1 MFIQKYTQIMT
12 KYKKTY
18 IPVLFLISFL
28 IGDQASPS
36 PFTIYQPNGDSLQI
50 YIRGSHLQSWHEYN
64 GSSITKDENNWW
76 VYAKGRNK
84 DGLTP
89 SEFRIGL
96 AENPFAGLN
105 IRPIRR
111 ELPDYSPTPNLNQ
124 TRSDTFNIP
133 WVLVQ
138 FPDASS
144 SYIPSQIELLLD
156 QPGYSHPNFDNTGSF
171 HDFYKEISYGQ
182 FLSKSNVS
190 GWITAPNG
198 HDYYGYNNGYER
210 VRELVRNAV
219 DQLEESGFDWSIY
232 DNDGDGY
239 VDALN
244 IIHQGPGAEEGIES
258 NIWSHKWSLGNLSV
272 SYDNVIISSY
282 TINPEIQSGN
292 IVAIGVL
299 AHEFGHA
306 LGLPDL
312 YDTDYSSTGSGKLAL
327 MAGGSWGTTGNTPW
341 YPSTMNAWC
350 KAQLGWIEI
359 EEIGESQTNINLT
372 SSYSDNKVIRV
383 NHPAAPEEYWLIE
396 NRQKMGSDTLMPT
409 AGLAIWH
416 INDDIASEW
425 NVNGNEPYYG
435 VGLEQADGQFA
446 LENGGPSNGADIFP
460 GSTDNREFSHSS
472 APNTTSL
479 YGLPSLVRID
489 EISDSHEIMSFNVTY
504 SEIIIAEASISNGS
518 GNAYSSGSLVLN
530 LDNEMPLT
538 EFEFELEF
546 SPAFVTITGVAPF
559 SRTSYDSLIII
570 GNHVTLINPMISEG
584 DGEIL
589 EVQLFNNVG
598 VDAQINVKYSMVQAY
613 TEDGKEVGVTFQNEA
628 NYQINSVDQYYTI
641 QTTNGLIGGSA
652 SYQVTSINTVP
663 ISLGVIKLEHMPNL
677 LTPSDEP
684 YEDINGNNNYDL
696 GEPFNDLNQNQEW
709 TPMVESLLPEGWSL
723 DVNYNGSIL
732 TVGASNWSEPTPI
745 GTNNLFSVN
754 CIVSEEANLNDL
766 VTVSTDVI
774 LQVDKW
780 GNNGVPFTNG
790 TGTILIDGTL
800 TNDNSKISSQKFTL
814 NNIYPNPF
822 NNSTLID
829 FELGEEYKDEIQ
841 ITFFDIRGR
850 VVETIDKN
858 SLKVG
863 YNSLSWNANNLSNGI
878 YFIEFKAA
886 DKRII
891 NKLTLLK

>member
-1 MFIQKYTQIMT
+1 MT
-12 KYKKTY
+12 KYKNIVTTAFF
-18 IPVLFLISFL
+18 IISFL
-28 IGDQASPS
+28 TGDQASPS
-36 PFTIYQPNGDSLQI
+36 PFTIYQPNGESHEI
-50 YIRGSHLQSWHEYN
+50 FIRGSHLQSWHEYN
-64 GSSITKDENNWW
+64 GQSITKDENGWW
-76 VYAKGRNK
+76 VYAKDK
-84 DGLTP
+84 SIDGLVP
-89 SEFRIGL
+89 SQFRIGQSV
-96 AENPFAGLN
+96 NPFAELN
-105 IRPIRR
+105 IRPFKIN
-111 ELPDYSPTPNLNQ
+111 LPDSSPIPNLNQ

-144 SYIPSQIELLLD
+144 SYSPSELELLLD

-182 FLSKSNVS
+182 FLSKSEISN
-190 GWITAPNG
+190 WITAPNG
-198 HDYYGYNNGYER
+198 HDYYGHNNGYER

-219 DQLEESGFDWSIY
+219 DQLEESGFNWSKY

-272 SYDNVIISSY
+272 TYDNVTISSY
-282 TINPEIQSGN
+282 TINPEIQGGN

-350 KAQLGWIEI
+350 KAQLGWVEI
-359 EEIGESQTNINLT
+359 EEIEDSQTNISLT
-372 SSYSDNKVIRV
+372 NSFSDNKVIRV
-383 NHPAAPEEYWLIE
+383 NHPAVDEEYWLIE
-396 NRQKMGSDTLMPT
+396 NRQKLGSDTLMPT

-446 LENGGPSNGADIFP
+446 LENGGPSNGADIYP
-460 GSTDNREFSHSS
+460 GSTNNREFSHSS
-472 APNTTSL
+472 TPNTTSL

-489 EISDSHEIMSFNVTY
+489 EISDSEETMSFNVTY
-504 SEIIIAEASISNGS
+504 NEIIIAEASIGNGS
-518 GNAYSSGSLVLN
+518 GNAYDTGSVTLS
-530 LDNEMPLT
+530 LDNDMPLT

-546 SPAFVTITGVAPF
+546 SPAFVTITGATPF
-559 SRTSYDSLIII
+559 SRVSYDSLIIS
-570 GNHVTLINPMISEG
+570 GNHISLVNPIISEG

-589 EVQLFNNVG
+589 EIQLFNNVG
-598 VDAQINVKYSMVQAY
+598 VSTQINVKYAMAQAY
-613 TEDGKEVGVTFQNEA
+613 TEENKEVGITFQNEA
-628 NYQINSVDQYYTI
+628 SYQINSVDQYYTI
-641 QTTNGLIGGSA
+641 QTSNGQIGGGA

-663 ISLGVIKLEHMPNL
+663 ISLGVIKFDHVPNL
-677 LTPSDEP
+677 ISPSDEP
-684 YEDINGNNNYDL
+684 YEDLNGNNNYDL

-709 TPMVESLLPEGWSL
+709 TPMVESSLPEGWSL
-723 DVNYNGSIL
+723 DVSYNGSTL
-732 TVGASNWSEPTPI
+732 TVGVSNWSEATPI

-754 CIVSEEANLNDL
+754 CIVNNEANLNDL

-780 GNNGVPFTNG
+780 GNNGVPFMNG

-800 TNDNSKISSQKFTL
+800 SNDNSKILSQSFIL

-829 FELGEEYKDEIQ
+829 FELGEGYKDKIK

-850 VVETIDKN
+850 VVETINN
-858 SLKVG
+858 SILKAG
-863 YNSLSWNANNLSNGI
+863 YNSLTWNASNLSNGI
-878 YFIEFKAA
+878 YFMELKAN
-886 DKRII
+886 DKRTI
-891 NKLTLLK
+891 NKITLLK

>member
-1 MFIQKYTQIMT
+1 MK
-12 KYKKTY
+12 KYKKICTLT
-18 IPVLFLISFL
+18 LFILSFL

-36 PFTIYQPNGDSLQI
+36 PFTIYQPNGDSLEI
-50 YIRGSHLQSWHEYN
+50 YIRGGHLQSWHEYN
-64 GSSITKDENNWW
+64 GQSITEDENNWW
-76 VYAKGRNK
+76 VYAKDKNK
-84 DGLTP
+84 DGLVP
-89 SEFRIGL
+89 SQFRIGQS
-96 AENPFAGLN
+96 ENPYAELN
-105 IRPIRR
+105 IRPLRID
-111 ELPDYSPTPNLNQ
+111 LPDSSPIPNLNQ

-144 SYIPSQIELLLD
+144 SYTPSELELLLD

-182 FLSKSNVS
+182 FLSKSKVS
-190 GWITAPNG
+190 NWITAPNS
-198 HDYYGYNNGYER
+198 HDYYGHNNGYDR

-244 IIHQGPGAEEGIES
+244 IIHQGPGAEEGVES

-282 TINPEIQSGN
+282 TINPEIQGGN

-350 KAQLGWIEI
+350 KAQLGWVEI
-359 EEIGESQTNINLT
+359 EEIEVSQTNITLT
-372 SSYSDNKVIRV
+372 NSFLDNKVIRI
-383 NHPAAPEEYWLIE
+383 NHPAVTEEYWLIE
-396 NRQKMGSDTLMPT
+396 NRQKIGSDTLMPT

-446 LENGGPSNGADIFP
+446 LENGGPSNGADIYP

-472 APNTTSL
+472 TPNTTSL
-479 YGLPSLVRID
+479 YGLPSLVKID
-489 EISDSHEIMSFNVTY
+489 EISDSEETMSFNVTY
-504 SEIIIAEASISNGS
+504 SEIIIAEASIGNGS
-518 GNAYSSGSLVLN
+518 GNAYSSGSIILS
-530 LDNEMPLT
+530 LDNDMPLT

-546 SPAFVTITGVAPF
+546 SPAFVTITGATPF
-559 SRTSYDSLIII
+559 GRASYDSLIII
-570 GNHVTLINPMISEG
+570 GNHVTLVNPIISEG

-589 EVQLFNNVG
+589 EIQLFNNVG
-598 VDAQINVKYSMVQAY
+598 VSTQINVKYAMAQAY
-613 TEDGKEVGVTFQNEA
+613 TDDEKEVGITFQNEA
-628 NYQINSVDQYYTI
+628 SYQINSVDQYYTI
-641 QTTNGLIGGSA
+641 QTSNGQIGGGA
-652 SYQVTSINTVP
+652 SYQVNSINTVP
-663 ISLGVIKLEHMPNL
+663 ISLSVIKLEHMPIL
-677 LTPSDEP
+677 LTPADEP
-684 YEDINGNNNYDL
+684 YEDLNGNNNYDL

-709 TPMVESLLPEGWSL
+709 TPMVESSLPDGWSL
-723 DVNYNGSIL
+723 DVSYNGSTL
-732 TVGASNWSEPTPI
+732 TVGVSNWIEATPI
-745 GTNNLFSVN
+745 GTNNLFKVN
-754 CIVSEEANLNDL
+754 CIVNDEANLNDL

-780 GNNGVPFTNG
+780 GNNGVPFVNG

-800 TNDNSKISSQKFTL
+800 SNDNSKILSEKFTL

-829 FELGEEYKDEIQ
+829 FELGEGYQDKIQ

-850 VVETIDKN
+850 IVETADN
-858 SLKVG
+858 STLKVG
-863 YNSLSWNANNLSNGI
+863 RNSLIWNATNLSNGI
-878 YFIEFKAA
+878 YFMEFKA
-886 DKRII
+886 DGKRTI